1 MKISAL
7 ANLRNKRIYSIEGNI
22 GAGKTTLLKLIGK
35 SMNDIEFV
43 EEPLSNW
50 EDLNGHSLLKCFYEN
65 PIRWGYSFESY
76 SMYSKVEALI
86 KAAKTDKPI
95 IMVERSLLSNKV
107 FFDIS
112 SGLGKLDAME
122 YQMLLTNYDFYTSHL
137 YPKLSGIIYL
147 RTPLEE
153 CVKRIKKRSRSGE
166 EEIDRGYLKLLD
178 EKFSDFCDN
187 SKIPKLDISE
197 TYDINNPSAIIKKI
211 DEFMHPKDEQEDK
224 ENSRIN

>member
-22 GAGKTTLLKLIGK
+22 GAGKSTLLKLIGK
-35 SMNDIEFV
+35 SINDIEFV
-43 EEPLSNW
+43 EEPLGNW
-50 EDLNGHSLLKCFYEN
+50 ENLGGESLLKKFYED

-86 KAAKTDKPI
+86 KASKTEKPI

-112 SGLGKLDAME
+112 SSLGKLDEME
-122 YQMLLTNYDFYTSHL
+122 YQMLLTNYDFYINHL

-153 CVKRIKKRSRSGE
+153 CVRRIKKRSRSGE
-166 EEIDRGYLKLLD
+166 EEIDRGYLKILD
-178 EKFSDFCDN
+178 DKFSDFLDN
-187 SKIPKLDISE
+187 CKIPKLDIVE
-197 TYDINNPSAIIKKI
+197 TYDINNPANVMKKI
-211 DEFMHPKDEQEDK
+211 SDFMHPKKEQEDK
-224 ENSRIN
+224 ENSRVN